1 MPRSH
6 THWPDGKG
14 PTCTFA
20 TKRECD
26 EALRAANKAALD
38 AYKAKIAEAKAA
50 ERERQ
55 NKAIDAFIAMEQ
67 RRMNARAIRLKPR

>member
-1 MPRSH
+1 MPRTH

-26 EALRAANKAALD
+26 AAFKAANKAALD
-38 AYKAKIAEAKAA
+38 AYKAKIAEAKAR

-55 NKAIDAFIAMEQ
+55 NKAIDRFIAMEK
-67 RRMNARAIRLKPR
+67 RRMNARAIRLKP